1 MVDLATKCML
11 GENLKDMGYGT
22 GLYRNSPY
30 VAVKVPV
37 FSFEKL
43 IGVDNHLGP
52 EMKSTGEVLAVSN
65 SLEESLYKGLTA
77 AGYKLGKKG
86 GVFIT
91 VRDSDKGEIPQTAK
105 MFADLGFKIY
115 ATNGTAK
122 VLHEHGIDAEVVA
135 KIHENEDNNT
145 LTLIESG
152 KIAYVISTS
161 SKGRIPTRDSVKIR
175 RKTVEWNIPCL
186 TSIDTANA
194 IAASIRSKYTESTT
208 EIVDI
213 NNMRTEKQ
221 TFEFTKM
228 QGCGNDYI
236 YVNCFT
242 ETVADPSAA
251 AIRLSDRHF
260 GVGGDGLVLICPSD
274 VADFC
279 MEMYNADGSRSE
291 MCGNAI
297 RCVGK
302 YVYDRGLTDK
312 TELTIETRAGIKTLW
327 LNVVGGTVETVR
339 VCMGS
344 PEFRPEKIPVAAAG
358 ETFLEQ
364 PIDVLGATWIVSSVN
379 TGNPHCVTYVDDA
392 MALDFPR
399 IGPAFENHK
408 LFPARANIEFVE
420 VVDDHTL
427 RVRVWERGSG
437 ETLAC
442 GTGSTAA
449 LAVTARLGKCGDE
462 ADVILRGGTLHI
474 AWDRTQDLLYM
485 TGPAAFVFDGT
496 VTL

>member
-1 MVDLATKCML
+1 M
-11 GENLKDMGYGT
+11 
-22 GLYRNSPY
+22 S
-30 VAVKVPV
+30 
-37 FSFEKL
+37 
-43 IGVDNHLGP
+43 
-52 EMKSTGEVLAVSN
+52 
-65 SLEESLYKGLTA
+65 
-77 AGYKLGKKG
+77 
-86 GVFIT
+86 
-91 VRDSDKGEIPQTAK
+91 
-105 MFADLGFKIY
+105 
-115 ATNGTAK
+115 
-122 VLHEHGIDAEVVA
+122 
-135 KIHENEDNNT
+135 
-145 LTLIESG
+145 
-152 KIAYVISTS
+152 
-161 SKGRIPTRDSVKIR
+161 
-175 RKTVEWNIPCL
+175 
-186 TSIDTANA
+186 
-194 IAASIRSKYTESTT
+194 
-208 EIVDI
+208 
-213 NNMRTEKQ
+213 
-221 TFEFTKM
+221 
-228 QGCGNDYI
+228 
-236 YVNCFT
+236 
-242 ETVADPSAA
+242 
-251 AIRLSDRHF
+251 
-260 GVGGDGLVLICPSD
+260 
-274 VADFC
+274 
-279 MEMYNADGSRSE
+279 
-291 MCGNAI
+291 GNAI

-327 LNVVGGTVETVR
+327 LNVVDGAVETVR

-364 PIDVLGATWIVSSVN
+364 PIDVLGETWIVSSVN

-408 LFPARANIEFVE
+408 IFPARANIEFVE

-462 ADVILRGGTLHI
+462 ADVILRGGKLHI
-474 AWDRTQDLLYM
+474 AWDRAQNLLYM

>member
-1 MVDLATKCML
+1 
-11 GENLKDMGYGT
+11 
-22 GLYRNSPY
+22 
-30 VAVKVPV
+30 
-37 FSFEKL
+37 
-43 IGVDNHLGP
+43 
-52 EMKSTGEVLAVSN
+52 MK
-65 SLEESLYKGLTA
+65 
-77 AGYKLGKKG
+77 
-86 GVFIT
+86 
-91 VRDSDKGEIPQTAK
+91 
-105 MFADLGFKIY
+105 
-115 ATNGTAK
+115 
-122 VLHEHGIDAEVVA
+122 
-135 KIHENEDNNT
+135 
-145 LTLIESG
+145 
-152 KIAYVISTS
+152 
-161 SKGRIPTRDSVKIR
+161 
-175 RKTVEWNIPCL
+175 
-186 TSIDTANA
+186 
-194 IAASIRSKYTESTT
+194 
-208 EIVDI
+208 
-213 NNMRTEKQ
+213 
-221 TFEFTKM
+221 FTKM

-260 GVGGDGLVLICPSD
+260 GVGGDGLVLICPSN

-437 ETLAC
+437 ETWAC
-442 GTGSTAA
+442 GTGTCATVAA
-449 LAVTARLGKCGDE
+449 LTELGVCPAGE
-462 ADVILRGGTLHI
+462 DVHVQLRGGELTIRVLPGK
-474 AWDRTQDLLYM
+474 QLLM
-485 TGPAAFVFDGT
+485 TGAAETVCEGT
-496 VTL
+496 TEV

>member
-1 MVDLATKCML
+1 M
-11 GENLKDMGYGT
+11 
-22 GLYRNSPY
+22 
-30 VAVKVPV
+30 
-37 FSFEKL
+37 
-43 IGVDNHLGP
+43 
-52 EMKSTGEVLAVSN
+52 
-65 SLEESLYKGLTA
+65 
-77 AGYKLGKKG
+77 
-86 GVFIT
+86 
-91 VRDSDKGEIPQTAK
+91 Q
-105 MFADLGFKIY
+105 
-115 ATNGTAK
+115 
-122 VLHEHGIDAEVVA
+122 
-135 KIHENEDNNT
+135 
-145 LTLIESG
+145 
-152 KIAYVISTS
+152 
-161 SKGRIPTRDSVKIR
+161 
-175 RKTVEWNIPCL
+175 
-186 TSIDTANA
+186 
-194 IAASIRSKYTESTT
+194 
-208 EIVDI
+208 
-213 NNMRTEKQ
+213 
-221 TFEFTKM
+221 FTKM

-242 ETVADPSAA
+242 ETVPDPSRA

-260 GVGGDGLVLICPSD
+260 GIGGDGLVLICPSE

-302 YVYDRGLTDK
+302 YVHDRGLTDK

-327 LNVVGGTVETVR
+327 LNVADGAVETVR

-364 PIDVLGATWIVSSVN
+364 PIDVLGETWIVSSVN

-399 IGPAFENHK
+399 IGPAFENHAV
-408 LFPARANIEFVE
+408 FPARANIEFVE

-449 LAVTARLGKCGDE
+449 LAVTVRLGKCGDE
-462 ADVILRGGTLHI
+462 ADVLLRGGKLHI
-474 AWDRTQDLLYM
+474 AWDRSQNLLYM

>member
-1 MVDLATKCML
+1 
-11 GENLKDMGYGT
+11 
-22 GLYRNSPY
+22 
-30 VAVKVPV
+30 
-37 FSFEKL
+37 
-43 IGVDNHLGP
+43 
-52 EMKSTGEVLAVSN
+52 MK
-65 SLEESLYKGLTA
+65 
-77 AGYKLGKKG
+77 
-86 GVFIT
+86 
-91 VRDSDKGEIPQTAK
+91 
-105 MFADLGFKIY
+105 
-115 ATNGTAK
+115 
-122 VLHEHGIDAEVVA
+122 
-135 KIHENEDNNT
+135 
-145 LTLIESG
+145 
-152 KIAYVISTS
+152 
-161 SKGRIPTRDSVKIR
+161 
-175 RKTVEWNIPCL
+175 
-186 TSIDTANA
+186 
-194 IAASIRSKYTESTT
+194 
-208 EIVDI
+208 
-213 NNMRTEKQ
+213 
-221 TFEFTKM
+221 FTKM

-236 YVNCFT
+236 YVNCFD
-242 ETVADPSAA
+242 ETVPDPSAA

-260 GVGGDGLVLICPSD
+260 GIGGDGLVLICPSE

-302 YVYDRGLTDK
+302 YVHDRGLTDK

-327 LNVVGGTVETVR
+327 LNVVDGAVETVR

-364 PIDVLGATWIVSSVN
+364 PIDVLGETWIVSSVN

-408 LFPARANIEFVE
+408 MFPARANIEFVE

-442 GTGSTAA
+442 G
-449 LAVTARLGKCGDE
+449 GKCGDE
-462 ADVILRGGTLHI
+462 ADVILRGGKLHI
-474 AWDRTQDLLYM
+474 AWDRVQNLLYM
-485 TGPAAFVFDGT
+485 TGPATFVFDGT

>member
-1 MVDLATKCML
+1 M
-11 GENLKDMGYGT
+11 
-22 GLYRNSPY
+22 
-30 VAVKVPV
+30 
-37 FSFEKL
+37 
-43 IGVDNHLGP
+43 
-52 EMKSTGEVLAVSN
+52 
-65 SLEESLYKGLTA
+65 
-77 AGYKLGKKG
+77 
-86 GVFIT
+86 
-91 VRDSDKGEIPQTAK
+91 
-105 MFADLGFKIY
+105 
-115 ATNGTAK
+115 
-122 VLHEHGIDAEVVA
+122 
-135 KIHENEDNNT
+135 
-145 LTLIESG
+145 
-152 KIAYVISTS
+152 
-161 SKGRIPTRDSVKIR
+161 
-175 RKTVEWNIPCL
+175 
-186 TSIDTANA
+186 
-194 IAASIRSKYTESTT
+194 
-208 EIVDI
+208 
-213 NNMRTEKQ
+213 
-221 TFEFTKM
+221 EFTKM

-242 ETVADPSAA
+242 ETVSDPSAA

-260 GVGGDGLVLICPSD
+260 GIGGDGLVLICPSD
-274 VADFC
+274 AADFC

-302 YVYDRGLTDK
+302 YVHDRGLTGK

-327 LNVVGGTVETVR
+327 LNVVDGAVETVR

-364 PIDVLGATWIVSSVN
+364 PIDVLGETWIVSSVN

-408 LFPARANIEFVE
+408 MFPARANIEFVE

-474 AWDRTQDLLYM
+474 AWDRAQNLLYM